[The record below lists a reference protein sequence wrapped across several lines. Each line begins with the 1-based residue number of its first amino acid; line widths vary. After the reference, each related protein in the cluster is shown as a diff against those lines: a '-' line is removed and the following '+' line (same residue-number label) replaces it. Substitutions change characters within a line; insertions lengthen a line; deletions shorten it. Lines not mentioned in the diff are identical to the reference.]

1 MAMRSESE
9 ETYLD
14 WAASTPMRPAALDA
28 MVRAAQDG
36 YGNPTGAHH
45 RARIGRRIVDDARDQ
60 VAAAVGAEPSEVIF
74 CGSGTEAD
82 NLAIFG
88 AQSAHGGHVACS
100 AVEHHAVLHPVEHLG
115 GTVLRVDAAGQLDL
129 DHLRSIADSD
139 LAVVSVM
146 LANNETGVIQRL
158 EAIRA
163 LLDEHAPNALLHTDA
178 VQAFPWLDLRELAAP
193 ADLISLSGHK
203 FGGPKGVG
211 VLIVRSAAQINAQVL
226 GGGQEFELRSGTHN
240 VAGIAAFGEAAEL
253 MQTERAEVVERIGAL
268 RDRLV
273 TGIKREL
280 PDTIESARDPLPG
293 AVAPSPSKPVEK
305 VAGSAHVC
313 FPHIESEALL
323 FKLERIGIYASA
335 ASSCA
340 SGAQDPSHVLA
351 AMGYPRELAAG
362 SLRMSLGY
370 GTTDADIDRALAIIP
385 ECVQT
390 LRAAAGVS

>member
-1 MAMRSESE
+1 MALRTDD

-14 WAASTPMRPAALDA
+14 WAASTPMRPEAVEAMLHAASE
-28 MVRAAQDG
+28 G

-45 RARIGRRIVDDARDQ
+45 RARVGRRIVDDARDV
-60 VAAAVGAEPSEVIF
+60 VADALGAEPSEVIF

-88 AQSAHGGHVACS
+88 AHAAHGGHVACS
-100 AVEHHAVLHPVEHLG
+100 AVEHHAVLHPVEHLN
-115 GTVLRVDAAGQLDL
+115 GTVLQVDTAGQLNL
-129 DHLRSIADSD
+129 EQLASIANED

-146 LANNETGVIQRL
+146 LANNETGVVQPL

-178 VQAFPWLDLRELAAP
+178 VQAFPWLDVAVAAKP
-193 ADLISLSGHK
+193 ADLISISGHK

-211 VLIVRSAAQINAQVL
+211 VLVVRSNAEIKPQIL

-240 VAGIAAFGEAAEL
+240 VAGIAALGAAAKA
-253 MQTERAEVVERIGAL
+253 MTQDRAQVVERVGAL

-273 TGIKREL
+273 NGIKAAL
-280 PDTIESARDPLPG
+280 PDTVESARDAVDASLGPL
-293 AVAPSPSKPVEK
+293 AEVEK
-305 VAGSAHVC
+305 VAGSAHLC
-313 FPHIESEALL
+313 FPGIESEALL
-323 FKLERIGIYASA
+323 FSLERIGMYASA

-362 SLRMSLGY
+362 SLRMSLGF
-370 GTTDADIDRALAIIP
+370 GTTDQDIDRALAIIP
-385 ECVQT
+385 EAVQT
-390 LRAAAGVS
+390 LRSAAA

>member
-1 MAMRSESE
+1 MSAPTKAPFTEAE

-14 WAASTPMRPAALDA
+14 WAASTPMRPEALAA
-28 MVRAAQDG
+28 MMQAAQDG

-45 RARIGRRIVDDARDQ
+45 RARVGRRIVDDARDQ
-60 VAAAVGAEPSEVIF
+60 VADAMGAQPSEIIF

-88 AQSAHGGHVACS
+88 THAVRGGNVACS
-100 AVEHHAVLHPVEHLG
+100 AAEHHAVLHPVEYLG
-115 GTVLRVDAAGQLDL
+115 GTVIGIDHVGQLDL
-129 DHLRSIADSD
+129 DQLRSIANDD

-146 LANNETGVIQRL
+146 LANNETGVVQRL
-158 EAIRA
+158 EVIRA
-163 LLDEHAPNALLHTDA
+163 ILDEHAPNALLHTDA
-178 VQAFPWLDLRELAAP
+178 VQAFPWLDVAELAAP

-211 VLIVRSAAQINAQVL
+211 VLVVRSDATIKPQIL

-240 VAGIAAFGEAAEL
+240 VAGIAAFGVAAEL
-253 MQTERAEVVERIGAL
+253 MSNERAQVVEKVATL

-273 TGIKREL
+273 NGIKQVL
-280 PDTIESARDPLPG
+280 PDTIESARDNIG
-293 AVAPSPSKPVEK
+293 GGDDSDVAK

-313 FPHIESEALL
+313 FPGIESEALL
-323 FKLERIGIYASA
+323 FKLERVGIYASA

-362 SLRMSLGY
+362 SLRMSLGF

-390 LRAAAGVS
+390 LRTASL

>member
-1 MAMRSESE
+1 MSAPTKAPFIEAE

-14 WAASTPMRPAALDA
+14 WAASTPMRPEALAA
-28 MVRAAQDG
+28 MMQAAQDG

-45 RARIGRRIVDDARDQ
+45 RARVGRRIVDDARDQ
-60 VAAAVGAEPSEVIF
+60 VADAMGAQPSEIIF

-88 AQSAHGGHVACS
+88 AHAVRGGQVACS
-100 AVEHHAVLHPVEHLG
+100 AAEHHAVLHPVEYLG
-115 GTVLRVDAAGQLDL
+115 GTVIGIDHVGQLDL
-129 DHLRSIADSD
+129 DQLRSIANDD

-146 LANNETGVIQRL
+146 LANNETGVVQRL
-158 EAIRA
+158 EVIRA
-163 LLDEHAPNALLHTDA
+163 ILDEHAPNALLHTDA
-178 VQAFPWLDLRELAAP
+178 VQAFPWLDVAELAAP

-211 VLIVRSAAQINAQVL
+211 VLVVRSDATIKPQIL

-240 VAGIAAFGEAAEL
+240 VAGIAAFGVAAEL
-253 MQTERAEVVERIGAL
+253 MSNERAQVVEKVATL

-273 TGIKREL
+273 NGIKQVL
-280 PDTIESARDPLPG
+280 PDTIESARDNIG
-293 AVAPSPSKPVEK
+293 GGDDSDVAK

-313 FPHIESEALL
+313 FPGIESEALL
-323 FKLERIGIYASA
+323 FKLERVGIYASA

-362 SLRMSLGY
+362 SLRMSLGF

-390 LRAAAGVS
+390 LRTASL

>member
-1 MAMRSESE
+1 MSAPTKAPFTEAE

-14 WAASTPMRPAALDA
+14 WAASTPMRPEALAA
-28 MVRAAQDG
+28 MMQAAQDG

-45 RARIGRRIVDDARDQ
+45 RARVGRRIVDDARDQ
-60 VAAAVGAEPSEVIF
+60 VADAMGAQPSEIIF

-88 AQSAHGGHVACS
+88 THAVRGGNVACS
-100 AVEHHAVLHPVEHLG
+100 AAEHHAVLHPVEYLG
-115 GTVLRVDAAGQLDL
+115 GTVIGIDHVGQLDL
-129 DHLRSIADSD
+129 DQLRSIANDD

-146 LANNETGVIQRL
+146 LANNETGVVQRL
-158 EAIRA
+158 EVIRA
-163 LLDEHAPNALLHTDA
+163 ILDEHAPNALLHTDA
-178 VQAFPWLDLRELAAP
+178 VQAFPWLDVAELAAP

-211 VLIVRSAAQINAQVL
+211 VLVVRSDATIKPQIL

-240 VAGIAAFGEAAEL
+240 VAGIAAFGVAAEL
-253 MQTERAEVVERIGAL
+253 MSNERAQVVEKVATL

-273 TGIKREL
+273 NGIKQVL
-280 PDTIESARDPLPG
+280 PDTIESARDNIG
-293 AVAPSPSKPVEK
+293 GGDDSDVAK

-313 FPHIESEALL
+313 FPGIESEALL
-323 FKLERIGIYASA
+323 FKLERVGIYASA

-362 SLRMSLGY
+362 SLRMSLGF

-390 LRAAAGVS
+390 LRAASL

>member
-1 MAMRSESE
+1 MAPRTEGD

-14 WAASTPMRPAALDA
+14 WAASTPMRPLALEA
-28 MVRAAQDG
+28 MVQAAKDG

-45 RARIGRRIVDDARDQ
+45 RARIGRRIVDDARDK
-60 VAAAVGAEPSEVIF
+60 VADAVGAQPSEVIF

-88 AQSAHGGHVACS
+88 AQAAHGGHVACS

-115 GTVLRVDAAGQLDL
+115 GTVIQVDANGQLDL
-129 DHLRSIADSD
+129 DQLRSIANDD

-163 LLDEHAPNALLHTDA
+163 LLDEHAPRALLHTDA
-178 VQAFPWLDLRELAAP
+178 VQAFPWLDVAELAAP

-211 VLIVRSAAQINAQVL
+211 VLIVRSHATIKAQTL

-240 VAGIAAFGEAAEL
+240 VAGIAAFGTAAQL
-253 MQTERAEVVERIGAL
+253 MATERAEVVERVGVL

-273 TGIKREL
+273 GGIKQVL

-293 AVAPSPSKPVEK
+293 AAASDTVVDK

-313 FPHIESEALL
+313 FPGIESEALL
-323 FKLERIGIYASA
+323 FKLERVGIYASA

-362 SLRMSLGY
+362 SLRMSLGF
-370 GTTDADIDRALAIIP
+370 GSTDDDIDRALAIIP

-390 LRAAAGVS
+390 LRAPTAGVL

>member
-1 MAMRSESE
+1 MSAPTKAPFTEAE

-14 WAASTPMRPAALDA
+14 WAASTPMRPEALAA
-28 MVRAAQDG
+28 MMQAAQDG

-45 RARIGRRIVDDARDQ
+45 RARVGRRIVDDARDQ
-60 VAAAVGAEPSEVIF
+60 VADAMGAQPSEIIF

-88 AQSAHGGHVACS
+88 AHAVRGGNVACS
-100 AVEHHAVLHPVEHLG
+100 AAEHHAVLHPVEYLG
-115 GTVLRVDAAGQLDL
+115 GTVIGIDHVGQLDL
-129 DHLRSIADSD
+129 DQLRSIANDD

-146 LANNETGVIQRL
+146 LANNETGVVQRL
-158 EAIRA
+158 EVIRA
-163 LLDEHAPNALLHTDA
+163 ILDEHAPNALLHTDA
-178 VQAFPWLDLRELAAP
+178 VQAFPWLDVAELAAP

-211 VLIVRSAAQINAQVL
+211 VLVVRSDATIKPQIL

-240 VAGIAAFGEAAEL
+240 VAGIAAFGVAAEL
-253 MQTERAEVVERIGAL
+253 MSNERAQVVEKVATL

-273 TGIKREL
+273 NGIKQVL
-280 PDTIESARDPLPG
+280 PDTIESARDNIG
-293 AVAPSPSKPVEK
+293 GGDDSDVAK

-313 FPHIESEALL
+313 FPGIESEALL
-323 FKLERIGIYASA
+323 FKLERVGIYASA

-362 SLRMSLGY
+362 SLRMSLGF
-370 GTTDADIDRALAIIP
+370 GTTDADIDRA
-385 ECVQT
+385 
-390 LRAAAGVS
+390 

>member
-1 MAMRSESE
+1 MSAPTKAPFIEAE

-14 WAASTPMRPAALDA
+14 WAASTPMRPEALAA
-28 MVRAAQDG
+28 MMQAAQDG

-45 RARIGRRIVDDARDQ
+45 RARVGRRIVDDARDQ
-60 VAAAVGAEPSEVIF
+60 VADAMGAQPSEIIF

-88 AQSAHGGHVACS
+88 AHAVRGGNVACS
-100 AVEHHAVLHPVEHLG
+100 AAEHHAVLHPVEYLG
-115 GTVLRVDAAGQLDL
+115 GTVIGIDHVGQLDL
-129 DHLRSIADSD
+129 DQLRSIANDD

-146 LANNETGVIQRL
+146 LANNETGVVQRL
-158 EAIRA
+158 EVIRA
-163 LLDEHAPNALLHTDA
+163 ILDEHAPNALLHTDA
-178 VQAFPWLDLRELAAP
+178 VQAFPWLDVAELAAP

-211 VLIVRSAAQINAQVL
+211 VLVVRSDATIKPQIL

-240 VAGIAAFGEAAEL
+240 VAGIAAFGVAAEL
-253 MQTERAEVVERIGAL
+253 MSNERAQVVEKIATL

-273 TGIKREL
+273 NGIKKVL
-280 PDTIESARDPLPG
+280 PDTIESARDNIG
-293 AVAPSPSKPVEK
+293 GGGDSDVTK

-313 FPHIESEALL
+313 FPGIESEALL
-323 FKLERIGIYASA
+323 FKLERVGIYASA

-362 SLRMSLGY
+362 SLRMSLGF

-390 LRAAAGVS
+390 LRTASL

>member
-1 MAMRSESE
+1 MSAPTKAPFTEAE

-14 WAASTPMRPAALDA
+14 WAASTPMRPEALAA
-28 MVRAAQDG
+28 MMQAAQDG

-45 RARIGRRIVDDARDQ
+45 RARVGRRIVDDARDQ
-60 VAAAVGAEPSEVIF
+60 VADAMGAQPSEIIF

-88 AQSAHGGHVACS
+88 AHAVRGGNVACS
-100 AVEHHAVLHPVEHLG
+100 AAEHHAVLHPVEYLG
-115 GTVLRVDAAGQLDL
+115 GTVIGIDHVGQLDL
-129 DHLRSIADSD
+129 DQLRSIANDD

-146 LANNETGVIQRL
+146 LANNETGVVQRL
-158 EAIRA
+158 EVIRA
-163 LLDEHAPNALLHTDA
+163 ILDEHAPNALLHTDA
-178 VQAFPWLDLRELAAP
+178 VQAFPWLDVAELAAP

-211 VLIVRSAAQINAQVL
+211 VLVVRSDATIKPQIL

-240 VAGIAAFGEAAEL
+240 VAGIAAFGVAAEL
-253 MQTERAEVVERIGAL
+253 MSNERAQVVEKVATL

-273 TGIKREL
+273 NGIKQVL
-280 PDTIESARDPLPG
+280 PDTIESARDNIG
-293 AVAPSPSKPVEK
+293 GGDDSDVAK

-313 FPHIESEALL
+313 FPGIESEALL
-323 FKLERIGIYASA
+323 FKLERVGIYASA

-362 SLRMSLGY
+362 SLRMSLGF

-390 LRAAAGVS
+390 LRTASL

>member
-1 MAMRSESE
+1 MAPRTDE

-14 WAASTPMRPAALDA
+14 WAASTPMRAEALEA
-28 MVRAAQDG
+28 MVDAAQQG

-60 VAAAVGAEPSEVIF
+60 VADALGAAPSEIIF

-88 AQSAHGGHVACS
+88 AQASHGGHVACS

-115 GTVLRVDAAGQLDL
+115 GTLLRVDAAGQLDL
-129 DHLRSIADSD
+129 EHLVSIADD
-139 LAVVSVM
+139 KLAVVSVM
-146 LANNETGVIQRL
+146 LANNETGVVQRL
-158 EAIRA
+158 EPIRA
-163 LLDEHAPNALLHTDA
+163 LLDEHAPQALLHTDA
-178 VQAFPWLDLRELAAP
+178 VQAFPWLDVAELAAP
-193 ADLISLSGHK
+193 ADMISLSGHK

-211 VLIVRSAAQINAQVL
+211 VLAVRSHAEIRPQVL

-240 VAGIAAFGEAAEL
+240 VAGIAAFGAATTA
-253 MQTERAEVVERIGAL
+253 MNDERASVVERVGAL

-273 TGIKREL
+273 AGLKAEL
-280 PDTIESARDPLPG
+280 PDTIESARDVVPG
-293 AVAPSPSKPVEK
+293 QAHMSEPVEK

-313 FPHIESEALL
+313 FPGIESEALL
-323 FKLERIGIYASA
+323 FMLERVGIYASA

-370 GTTDADIDRALAIIP
+370 GSTSTDIERALQIVP

-390 LRAAAGVS
+390 LRAATG

>member
-1 MAMRSESE
+1 MSAPTKAPFTEAE

-14 WAASTPMRPAALDA
+14 WAASTPMRPEALAA
-28 MVRAAQDG
+28 MMQAAQDG
-36 YGNPTGAHH
+36 DGNPTGAHH
-45 RARIGRRIVDDARDQ
+45 RARVGRRIVDDARDQ
-60 VAAAVGAEPSEVIF
+60 VADAMGAQPSEIIF

-88 AQSAHGGHVACS
+88 AHAVRGGNVACS
-100 AVEHHAVLHPVEHLG
+100 AAEHHAVLHPVEYLG
-115 GTVLRVDAAGQLDL
+115 GTVIGIDHVGQLDL
-129 DHLRSIADSD
+129 DQLRSIANDD

-146 LANNETGVIQRL
+146 LANNETGVVQRL
-158 EAIRA
+158 EVIRA
-163 LLDEHAPNALLHTDA
+163 ILDEHAPNALLHTDA
-178 VQAFPWLDLRELAAP
+178 VQAFPWLDVAELAAP

-211 VLIVRSAAQINAQVL
+211 VLVVRSDATIKPQIL

-240 VAGIAAFGEAAEL
+240 VAGIAAFGVAAEL
-253 MQTERAEVVERIGAL
+253 MSNERAQVVEKVATL

-273 TGIKREL
+273 NGIKQVL
-280 PDTIESARDPLPG
+280 PDTIESARDNIG
-293 AVAPSPSKPVEK
+293 GGDDSDVAK

-313 FPHIESEALL
+313 FPGIESEALL
-323 FKLERIGIYASA
+323 FKLERVGIYASA

-362 SLRMSLGY
+362 SLRMSLGF

-390 LRAAAGVS
+390 LRAASL